1 VYFFVDNRQ
10 KDEYKKLNNN
20 VKYKRRS
27 SITEESK

>member
-1 VYFFVDNRQ
+1 VYFLFVDNRQ
-10 KDEYKKLNNN
+10 SDEYKNNN